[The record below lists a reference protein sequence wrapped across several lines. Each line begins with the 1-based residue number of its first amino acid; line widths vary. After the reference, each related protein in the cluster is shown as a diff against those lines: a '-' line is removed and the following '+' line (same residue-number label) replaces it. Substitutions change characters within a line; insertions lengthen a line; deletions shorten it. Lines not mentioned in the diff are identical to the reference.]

1 MEQRRRFVDE
11 GSIYSASSEG
21 REQGEGLMKMA
32 STRAMVNSTAESIAL
47 SFPRLKVGE
56 KDAYLTHRC
65 LSRCLDLTT
74 AFA

>member
-1 MEQRRRFVDE
+1 
-11 GSIYSASSEG
+11 
-21 REQGEGLMKMA
+21 MKMA

-56 KDAYLTHRC
+56 KDAYLTDRC